1 MTKNTGAF
9 KVVTIEDVV
18 PGYKDEIVYI
28 GDDEEMQGET
38 CRVLASSWGLNPGIY
53 TSSERNPFIPRDEFD
68 KWAVQLA
75 NKEESEEV
83 EKGEEI
89 KMKDVKEIIMHT
101 KEFLES
107 LEALEKRMK
116 GTVALSGRI
125 SVEHS
130 NENRLKLIT
139 EAKKYVKEGLGRVNE
154 SSTEIAIK
162 VSREDRQVR
171 VASLRIIDGRTFAT
185 SAAKYSY
192 PSLLVWNKHIVKAWG
207 LAKYFLDKE
216 AENKYGLDAV
226 QPTEFVEGMHI
237 TAILN
242 ETVYEG
248 TKTVVHEIGQGMAD
262 AANGQATSIYR
273 GFRIVS
279 DTKAVYR

>member
-1 MTKNTGAF
+1 
-9 KVVTIEDVV
+9 
-18 PGYKDEIVYI
+18 
-28 GDDEEMQGET
+28 
-38 CRVLASSWGLNPGIY
+38 
-53 TSSERNPFIPRDEFD
+53 
-68 KWAVQLA
+68 
-75 NKEESEEV
+75 
-83 EKGEEI
+83 
-89 KMKDVKEIIMHT
+89 MKDVKEIIMHT

-107 LEALEKRMK
+107 LEALEKRMD
-116 GTVALSGRI
+116 GTVALSGRM

-130 NENRLKLIT
+130 NEARSELIT

-192 PSLLVWNKHIVKAWG
+192 PSLLVWNKHVVKAWG

-216 AENKYGLDAV
+216 AESKYGLDAV

-279 DTKAVYR
+279 DTKAVYPDE